1 MNANHRHPPPATI
14 NGERPHGRTRHHWG
28 VRKKVVFAAIAIMA
42 VVLVVAG
49 FVLLFVLRST
59 LITNARD
66 MTVQQ
71 LDSLVE
77 TIQADDAE
85 DFAVD
90 VRDSRIQYAQVLR
103 ADGTILASSKDADEG
118 SLYDGAFLEPGESYF
133 SKDAGMAS
141 ILDFD
146 EHLIAA
152 QGVATAEGNV
162 LVVVGAETSIERD
175 AVSTVGWV
183 LITGVPLLVVLAGTL
198 MWFLIGRAL
207 LPVERIRQTVAGI
220 SQKNLEDRVVLPNTA
235 DEIDRLA
242 HTMNAMLDR
251 LQRADE
257 SQRRFVTDASHE
269 LRSPLATLRTGLEVA
284 VADPTGKTWIESSD
298 MLQNQTQRMG
308 YLVEDLLTLAKID
321 DSGLRFRMED
331 VDLDDILNQEARRLR
346 SVSDHVVQTEIVPVR
361 MKGDAN
367 RLGQVFGNLVN
378 NADRHAA
385 GIIRISLSAQDGHVE
400 VRVENDGDQIPAA
413 ERERIFDRFVRLD
426 ASRAREHGGSG
437 LGLAISKEIILA
449 HGGTIEVSESPQA
462 MTCFL
467 VRMPLEPPVP
477 PVEEKTAHKL
487 SSRKPATRFFS
498 GKQQLHKPNH
508 GRKRI

>member
-1 MNANHRHPPPATI
+1 MAT
-14 NGERPHGRTRHHWG
+14 
-28 VRKKVVFAAIAIMA
+28 
-42 VVLVVAG
+42 VLVVAG

-85 DFAVD
+85 DFAGD
-90 VRDSRIQYAQVLR
+90 VRDSGIQFAQILQT
-103 ADGTILASSKDADEG
+103 DGTILVASKDADEG
-118 SLYDGAFLEPGESYF
+118 KLYDGAVLEPGESYF
-133 SKDAGMAS
+133 SKNAGLVG

-183 LITGVPLLVVLAGTL
+183 LLAGVPLLVILAGGL

-207 LPVERIRQTVAGI
+207 LPVERIRETVAGI
-220 SQKNLEDRVVLPNTA
+220 SQKNLDDRVVLPNTA
-235 DEIDRLA
+235 DEIERLA

-251 LQRADE
+251 LQKADE

-284 VADPTGKTWIESSD
+284 VADPTGRTWLESSD

-331 VDLDDILNQEARRLR
+331 VDLDDVLNQEARRLR
-346 SVSDHVVQTEIVPVR
+346 SMSAHVVRTELVPVR
-361 MKGDAN
+361 MRGDAN
-367 RLGQVFGNLVN
+367 RLGQVFRNLVN
-378 NADRHAA
+378 NAERHAE
-385 GIIRISLSAQDGHVE
+385 GIIRISLSSQGDHVV
-400 VRVENDGDQIPAA
+400 VRIENDGDQIPAA

-449 HGGTIEVSESPQA
+449 HGGTIEVSQSPQGF
-462 MTCFL
+462 TCFL
-467 VRMPLEPPVP
+467 VSLPLEPQVHPVGKEP
-477 PVEEKTAHKL
+477 ADKL
-487 SSRKPATRFFS
+487 SSRNPATRFFS
-498 GKQQLHKPNH
+498 GKQRSPTTTS
-508 GRKRI
+508 GRKQT